1 MRARSTL
8 RSGVVACT
16 SSATSARLTASR
28 SPSVSA
34 GVPQRIMSSSGTGAL
49 TRGGDDG
56 VAPRRVRQP
65 DRPRAVEAGRHV
77 DAAGGHRRVADASAE
92 DLLDRRRERT
102 AEHDVA
108 DLHHRL
114 VEEGPHASFI
124 GAAGPRSVLEV
135 RATAHTI
142 VPMSA
147 TALYEKLGVFYL
159 GKPFDLATN
168 TLGSEPVLYDSKDL
182 VTHAVIVGM
191 TGSGKTGLG
200 LSLIEEAAIDGV
212 PVLAIDP
219 KGDLGNLL
227 LTFPNLAA
235 GDFKPW
241 VDPDEATRRGMSVDA
256 FAEQEAA
263 SWKKGLEAWGQDG
276 ERIARLR
283 ANADFT
289 IYTPGSRAGR
299 PVSILESF
307 NAPSEAEREDTE
319 RMAEAVTTTATSVLT
334 LLGVDADPVQS
345 REHILLSAVLNDA
358 WCKGENLDLAAI
370 IHRIQQ
376 PPFTRVGVLD
386 LEAFF
391 PEKDRFAL
399 AMRVNGLLAAPSF
412 ALWLEGE
419 PLDIATMLYTPEGK
433 PRVAIVSVA
442 HLSDQERMF
451 FLTLLL
457 NRVVSWMRSQS
468 GTSSLRAM
476 LYLDEV
482 AGYMP
487 PVANPPSKQ
496 ALLLLMKQARA
507 FGLGV
512 VLATQNPIDID
523 YKGLSNAGTWF
534 LGRLQTERDKAR
546 LLDGLEG
553 ALQGQG
559 QTFDRG
565 ETERIL
571 SSLQKRTFFLHN
583 VHEDGPVIFQT
594 RWAMSVPARAAD
606 EGPDQA
612 AVAAG
617 TGRGKGHAAG
627 VGRSPT
633 DHGGRR
639 QRRSGRRSRA
649 TGRSRRGRLRA
660 AAPPVLPPQIEQFF
674 APARASAAPLE
685 YEPALFAK
693 ASVRF
698 VDTKRGV
705 DVAHDVVKLVPFGSG
720 AVVVDWASAEDTDV
734 EPADLETAPAGPA
747 TFGALPAAAAK
758 ASSYAAWM
766 KDFARTLQQEQV
778 LTLFFDAATEL
789 SSEPDETEAAF
800 RARATLR
807 DRETR
812 DAEKERL
819 RQKFAPKIATLTE
832 RIRRA
837 EQQVQAQAQQA
848 SDAKLQ
854 TGISVLGTIAGALFG
869 RKTIS
874 AGTLGKATTAAR
886 GMGRTMRESS
896 DVTRAQETADT
907 YKAQLK
913 EIEAD
918 IEAEVAGLE
927 AGAAPPTRPFATVE
941 IRPKKTHVTPERVVL
956 VWRPV

>member
-1 MRARSTL
+1 
-8 RSGVVACT
+8 
-16 SSATSARLTASR
+16 
-28 SPSVSA
+28 
-34 GVPQRIMSSSGTGAL
+34 
-49 TRGGDDG
+49 
-56 VAPRRVRQP
+56 
-65 DRPRAVEAGRHV
+65 
-77 DAAGGHRRVADASAE
+77 
-92 DLLDRRRERT
+92 
-102 AEHDVA
+102 
-108 DLHHRL
+108 
-114 VEEGPHASFI
+114 
-124 GAAGPRSVLEV
+124 
-135 RATAHTI
+135 
-142 VPMSA
+142 MSA
-147 TALYEKLGVFYL
+147 TATYEKLGAFYL

-168 TLGSEPVLYDSKDL
+168 TLGTTPVLYDSKDL

-200 LSLIEEAAIDGV
+200 ISLIEEAAMDGV

-227 LTFPNLAA
+227 LTFPNLAPK
-235 GDFKPW
+235 DFQPW
-241 VDPDEATRRGMSVDA
+241 VDPDEASRRGVSVEA
-256 FAEQEAA
+256 MAEQEAA
-263 SWKKGLEAWGQDG
+263 SWKKGLEAWDQDAG
-276 ERIARLR
+276 RIARLR
-283 ANADFT
+283 ANAEFA

-307 NAPSEAEREDTE
+307 AAPSESEREDAE
-319 RMAEAVTTTATSVLT
+319 RMAEAVTTTATSLLT
-334 LLGVDADPVQS
+334 LLGIDADPVQS
-345 REHILLSAVLNDA
+345 REHILLSAILNDA
-358 WCKGENLDLAAI
+358 WCKGENLDLAAL

-386 LEAFF
+386 LEAFC

-419 PLDIATMLYTPEGK
+419 PLDVATLLYTPEGK

-451 FLTLLL
+451 FITLLL
-457 NRVVSWMRSQS
+457 NRVVSWMRAQS

-553 ALQGQG
+553 ALAGQG

-571 SSLQKRTFFLHN
+571 SSLQKRTFFLHD
-583 VHEDGPVIFQT
+583 VHEDAPAIFQT
-594 RWAMSVPARAAD
+594 RWAMSYLR
-606 EGPDQA
+606 GPLTKDQIRMIQPPPPPQA
-612 AVAAG
+612 ARSAATAVKTASPAAG
-617 TGRGKGHAAG
+617 
-627 VGRSPT
+627 RSQAVAPAPAQKA
-633 DHGGRR
+633 DANGL
-639 QRRSGRRSRA
+639 S
-649 TGRSRRGRLRA
+649 
-660 AAPPVLPPQIEQFF
+660 APPVLPPQVEQFF
-674 APARASAAPLE
+674 APGKPGAASLS
-685 YEPALFAK
+685 YEPYLFAK
-693 ASVRF
+693 ATVRF
-698 VDTKRGV
+698 ADAKRGI
-705 DVAHDVVKLVPFGSG
+705 DLAHDVIKLVPFGSG
-720 AVVVDWASAEDTDV
+720 AVVVDWGSAEDTGIDA
-734 EPADLETAPAGPA
+734 ADLESAPAGPA

-758 ASSYAAWM
+758 PASYAAWL
-766 KDFARTLQQEQV
+766 KDYGRVLQQEQV
-778 LTLFFDAATEL
+778 LTLFYDEATEL
-789 SSEPDETEAAF
+789 SSQPDETEAAF
-800 RARATLR
+800 RARVALK

-812 DAEKERL
+812 DAAKEAL
-819 RQKFAPKIATLTE
+819 RQKYAGKIATLTE

-837 EQQVQAQAQQA
+837 QQTVQQQEQQA

-886 GMGRTMRESS
+886 GVGRSMRESS
-896 DVTRAQETADT
+896 DVKRAEETVET
-907 YKAQLK
+907 YQQQLK
-913 EIEAD
+913 DVEHD
-918 IEAEVAGLE
+918 VEAEIAGLE
-927 AGAAPPTRPFATVE
+927 ASAAPPARPFTPLE
-941 IRPKKTHVTPERVVL
+941 IRPKKTYVTPERVVL

>member
-1 MRARSTL
+1 M
-8 RSGVVACT
+8 
-16 SSATSARLTASR
+16 
-28 SPSVSA
+28 
-34 GVPQRIMSSSGTGAL
+34 
-49 TRGGDDG
+49 
-56 VAPRRVRQP
+56 
-65 DRPRAVEAGRHV
+65 
-77 DAAGGHRRVADASAE
+77 AA
-92 DLLDRRRERT
+92 
-102 AEHDVA
+102 
-108 DLHHRL
+108 
-114 VEEGPHASFI
+114 
-124 GAAGPRSVLEV
+124 
-135 RATAHTI
+135 
-142 VPMSA
+142 SA

-159 GKPFDLATN
+159 GKPFDLATS

-200 LSLIEEAAIDGV
+200 VSLIEEAAMDGV

-227 LTFPNLAA
+227 LTFPDLAP

-241 VDPDEATRRGMSVDA
+241 VDPDEAARKGVTVDA

-263 SWKKGLEAWGQDG
+263 TWKKGLEAWGQDG

-283 ANADFT
+283 AKADFA

-307 NAPSEAEREDTE
+307 NAPAEAERDDTE

-370 IHRIQQ
+370 IHRIQH

-386 LEAFF
+386 LEAFY

-412 ALWLEGE
+412 GLWLEGE
-419 PLDIATMLYTPEGK
+419 PLDIARMLYTPEGK
-433 PRVAIVSVA
+433 PRVAVVSIA

-457 NRVVSWMRSQS
+457 NRVVSWMRTQS

-553 ALQGQG
+553 ALTGQG
-559 QTFDRG
+559 ATFDRG

-571 SSLQKRTFFLHN
+571 SSLQKRTFFLHD
-583 VHEDGPVIFQT
+583 VHEDHPVIFQT
-594 RWAMSVPARAAD
+594 RWAMSYLRGPLTKDQIKLLTPAAAKAAPPPPPLPAASSAAAGTATATASAGRSASAPARAA
-606 EGPDQA
+606 A
-612 AVAAG
+612 SASA
-617 TGRGKGHAAG
+617 
-627 VGRSPT
+627 
-633 DHGGRR
+633 
-639 QRRSGRRSRA
+639 SGSVV
-649 TGRSRRGRLRA
+649 S
-660 AAPPVLPPQIEQFF
+660 APPVLPPQVEQFF
-674 APARASAAPLE
+674 APARPGLMTLA
-685 YEPALFAK
+685 YEPMLFAK

-698 VDTKRGV
+698 VDPKRGV
-705 DVAHDVVKLVPFGSG
+705 DVARDVTKLVQFGSG
-720 AVVVDWASAEDTDV
+720 AVLVDWESAEDADIDA
-734 EPADLETAPAGPA
+734 ADLETAPAGPA
-747 TFGALPAAAAK
+747 TFAPLPPAAAK
-758 ASSYAAWM
+758 AASYGTWQ
-766 KDFARTLQQEQV
+766 KEFARWLQQDQV
-778 LTLFFDAATEL
+778 LSIFFDAATG
-789 SSEPDETEAAF
+789 
-800 RARATLR
+800 
-807 DRETR
+807 
-812 DAEKERL
+812 
-819 RQKFAPKIATLTE
+819 LTS
-832 RIRRA
+832 
-837 EQQVQAQAQQA
+837 Q
-848 SDAKLQ
+848 
-854 TGISVLGTIAGALFG
+854 
-869 RKTIS
+869 
-874 AGTLGKATTAAR
+874 
-886 GMGRTMRESS
+886 
-896 DVTRAQETADT
+896 
-907 YKAQLK
+907 
-913 EIEAD
+913 
-918 IEAEVAGLE
+918 
-927 AGAAPPTRPFATVE
+927 P
-941 IRPKKTHVTPERVVL
+941 
-956 VWRPV
+956 

>member
-1 MRARSTL
+1 
-8 RSGVVACT
+8 
-16 SSATSARLTASR
+16 
-28 SPSVSA
+28 
-34 GVPQRIMSSSGTGAL
+34 
-49 TRGGDDG
+49 
-56 VAPRRVRQP
+56 
-65 DRPRAVEAGRHV
+65 
-77 DAAGGHRRVADASAE
+77 
-92 DLLDRRRERT
+92 
-102 AEHDVA
+102 
-108 DLHHRL
+108 
-114 VEEGPHASFI
+114 
-124 GAAGPRSVLEV
+124 
-135 RATAHTI
+135 
-142 VPMSA
+142 MSA
-147 TALYEKLGVFYL
+147 TALYEKLGAFYL
-159 GKPFDLATN
+159 GKPYDLATQ
-168 TLGSEPVLYDSKDL
+168 TLGADPVLYDSKDL

-241 VDPDEATRRGMSVDA
+241 VDPDEANRRGLTLDA

-263 SWKKGLEAWGQDG
+263 NWKKGLEAWGQDG
-276 ERIARLR
+276 ARIAKLR
-283 ANADFT
+283 ATADFAL
-289 IYTPGSRAGR
+289 YTPGSRAGR
-299 PVSILESF
+299 PISILESF
-307 NAPSEAEREDTE
+307 NAPSPAERDDPE

-345 REHILLSAVLNDA
+345 REHILLSAILNDA
-358 WCKGENLDLAAI
+358 WCKGENLDIAGL

-386 LEAFF
+386 LEAFC
-391 PEKDRFAL
+391 PEKERFAL

-419 PLDIATMLYTPEGK
+419 PLDVAKLLYTPEGK
-433 PRVAIVSVA
+433 PRVAIVSIA

-457 NRVVSWMRSQS
+457 NRVVSWMRAQS

-559 QTFDRG
+559 KTFDRAD
-565 ETERIL
+565 TERIL
-571 SSLQKRTFFLHN
+571 SSLQKRTFFLHD

-594 RWAMSVPARAAD
+594 RWAMSYLRGPLTKDQIKLLQPPAPAEAS
-606 EGPDQA
+606 
-612 AVAAG
+612 AAG
-617 TGRGKGHAAG
+617 PAGASAAAAAPG
-627 VGRSPT
+627 SAPPPIPRASRS
-633 DHGGRR
+633 
-639 QRRSGRRSRA
+639 SS
-649 TGRSRRGRLRA
+649 A
-660 AAPPVLPPQIEQFF
+660 APAGTAPSAPPVLPPQVEQFF
-674 APARASAAPLE
+674 APASPAASSLE
-685 YEPALFAK
+685 YEPYLFAK
-693 ASVRF
+693 ACVRF
-698 VDTKRGV
+698 VDAKRGV
-705 DVAHDVVKLVPFGSG
+705 DVSHDVTKLVPFGSG
-720 AVVVDWASAEDTDV
+720 AVVVDWSSAEETDID
-734 EPADLETAPAGPA
+734 PADLETAPAGPA
-747 TFGALPAAAAK
+747 TFAALPPAAAK
-758 ASSYAAWM
+758 ATSYAAWL
-766 KDFARTLQQEQV
+766 KDYGRTLQQEQV
-778 LTLFFDAATEL
+778 LTLFFDAPTGL
-789 SSEPDETEAAF
+789 SSQADETEAAF
-800 RARATLR
+800 RARVTLKE
-807 DRETR
+807 RETR
-812 DAEKERL
+812 DAAKEKL
-819 RQKFAPKIATLTE
+819 RQKFAPKVATLTE

-837 EQQVQAQAQQA
+837 EQQVQAQQQQA

-896 DVTRAQETADT
+896 DVARAQETAQT
-907 YKAQLK
+907 YKAQLA
-913 EIEAD
+913 EIEHD
-918 IEAEVAGLE
+918 IEAEIAGLE
-927 AGAAPPTRPFATVE
+927 ASAAAPNRPFTPLE

-956 VWRPV
+956 VWRPA

>member
-1 MRARSTL
+1 M
-8 RSGVVACT
+8 
-16 SSATSARLTASR
+16 
-28 SPSVSA
+28 
-34 GVPQRIMSSSGTGAL
+34 
-49 TRGGDDG
+49 
-56 VAPRRVRQP
+56 
-65 DRPRAVEAGRHV
+65 
-77 DAAGGHRRVADASAE
+77 AA
-92 DLLDRRRERT
+92 
-102 AEHDVA
+102 
-108 DLHHRL
+108 
-114 VEEGPHASFI
+114 
-124 GAAGPRSVLEV
+124 
-135 RATAHTI
+135 
-142 VPMSA
+142 SA

-200 LSLIEEAAIDGV
+200 VSLIEEAAMDGV

-227 LTFPNLAA
+227 LTFPDLAP

-241 VDPDEATRRGMSVDA
+241 VDPDEAARKGVTVDA

-263 SWKKGLEAWGQDG
+263 TWKKGLEAWGQDG

-283 ANADFT
+283 AKADFA

-307 NAPSEAEREDTE
+307 NAPAEAERDDTE

-386 LEAFF
+386 LEAFY

-412 ALWLEGE
+412 GLWLEGE
-419 PLDIATMLYTPEGK
+419 PLDIARMLYTPEGK
-433 PRVAIVSVA
+433 PRVAVVSIA

-457 NRVVSWMRSQS
+457 NRVVSWMRTQS

-553 ALQGQG
+553 ALTGQG
-559 QTFDRG
+559 ATFDRG

-571 SSLQKRTFFLHN
+571 SSLQKRTFFLHD
-583 VHEDGPVIFQT
+583 VHEDHPVIFQT
-594 RWAMSVPARAAD
+594 RWAMSYLRGPLTKDQIKLLTPAAAKAAPPPPPLPAASSAAAGTATATASAGRSASAPARAA
-606 EGPDQA
+606 A
-612 AVAAG
+612 SASA
-617 TGRGKGHAAG
+617 
-627 VGRSPT
+627 
-633 DHGGRR
+633 
-639 QRRSGRRSRA
+639 SGSVV
-649 TGRSRRGRLRA
+649 S
-660 AAPPVLPPQIEQFF
+660 APPVLPPQVEQFF
-674 APARASAAPLE
+674 APARPGLMTLA
-685 YEPALFAK
+685 YEPMLFAK

-698 VDTKRGV
+698 VDPKRGV
-705 DVAHDVVKLVPFGSG
+705 DVARDVTKLVQFGSG
-720 AVVVDWASAEDTDV
+720 AVLVDWASAEDADIDA
-734 EPADLETAPAGPA
+734 ADLETAPAGPA
-747 TFGALPAAAAK
+747 TFAPLPPAAAK
-758 ASSYAAWM
+758 AASYGTWQ
-766 KDFARTLQQEQV
+766 KEFARWLQQDQV
-778 LTLFFDAATEL
+778 LSIFFDAATGLTSQPE
-789 SSEPDETEAAF
+789 ETEAAF
-800 RARATLR
+800 RARVNLT
-807 DRETR
+807 DREAR

-819 RQKFAPKIATLTE
+819 RQKFAPKVATLTE

-837 EQQVQAQAQQA
+837 EQAKQVQEQQA

-869 RKTIS
+869 RKAVSI
-874 AGTLGKATTAAR
+874 GTLGKATTAAR
-886 GMGRTMRESS
+886 GMGRSMRESS
-896 DVTRAQETADT
+896 DVGRANETLET
-907 YKAQLK
+907 YKAQLQ
-913 EIEAD
+913 ELEHD
-918 IEAEVAGLE
+918 IEAEIAGLE
-927 AGAAPPTRPFATVE
+927 AGAAPPSRAFTAIE

-956 VWRPV
+956 IWRP